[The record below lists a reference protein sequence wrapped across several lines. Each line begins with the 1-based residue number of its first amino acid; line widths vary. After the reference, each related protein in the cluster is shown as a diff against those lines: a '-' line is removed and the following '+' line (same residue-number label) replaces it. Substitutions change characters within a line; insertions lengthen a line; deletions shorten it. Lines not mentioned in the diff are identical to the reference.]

1 MYILHAKDGN
11 IFCLEL
17 IVVLRHDAKL
27 GGRDHMQMSCWRHC
41 EQPLTETSFP
51 VKVVV

>member
-27 GGRDHMQMSCWRHC
+27 GGGRSHVDVMLAS
-41 EQPLTETSFP
+41 L
-51 VKVVV
+51 